1 MWNVAV
7 KIIISCKYTAQ
18 AMKTNLKHKI
28 ENIEL
33 LTTFFYFI
41 LLLVLSVLI
50 SIYIKLRNE
59 KARLK

>member
-7 KIIISCKYTAQ
+7 KIISSRKYTAQ

-33 LTTFFYFI
+33 LITFFTSFLY
-41 LLLVLSVLI
+41 
-50 SIYIKLRNE
+50 
-59 KARLK
+59 

>member
-33 LTTFFYFI
+33 LTTFFTSFFY
-41 LLLVLSVLI
+41 
-50 SIYIKLRNE
+50 
-59 KARLK
+59 